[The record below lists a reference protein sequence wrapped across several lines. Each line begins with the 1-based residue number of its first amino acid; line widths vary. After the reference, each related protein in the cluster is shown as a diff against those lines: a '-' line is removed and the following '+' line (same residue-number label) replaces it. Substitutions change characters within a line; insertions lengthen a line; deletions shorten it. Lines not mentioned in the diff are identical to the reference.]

1 MAGEE
6 PGRVVVRVLHA
17 QHDVCL
23 AGTASAVSRF
33 GDEVVGRL
41 LLPVERGRGG
51 QFPCGKEQ
59 GVVLALQ
66 PQPQPRR
73 ARRGSSRLCP
83 ERTVGGTD

>member
-41 LLPVERGRGG
+41 LLPVEGGRGG
-51 QFPCGKEQ
+51 QFPCGKEKE
-59 GVVLALQ
+59 VVLAPATAAAAQ
-66 PQPQPRR
+66 E
-73 ARRGSSRLCP
+73 GSERLKQAAP
-83 ERTVGGTD
+83 

>member
-33 GDEVVGRL
+33 GDEVVGRF
-41 LLPVERGRGG
+41 LLPVERCRGG

-59 GVVLALQ
+59 EVVLAPATAATAQ
-66 PQPQPRR
+66 E
-73 ARRGSSRLCP
+73 GSERLKQAAP
-83 ERTVGGTD
+83 